1 MLEKL
6 VLINRSNNSGL
17 IDVKMDGCNLEEK
30 LSFKMLEL
38 SFSSKLDWG
47 SIVSI
52 ATTASKYTE
61 ALIRSINLLFPEV
74 RLYLYKFAI
83 RPCMKCCCHVLL
95 VTTSICQI
103 GYRNSHGELLVHH
116 LLPLLSSWIIV
127 DGQPA

>member
-83 RPCMKCCCHVLL
+83 RL
-95 VTTSICQI
+95 
-103 GYRNSHGELLVHH
+103 
-116 LLPLLSSWIIV
+116 
-127 DGQPA
+127 A

>member
-6 VLINRSNNSGL
+6 VLINRSNNSAL

-83 RPCMKCCCHVLL
+83 RL
-95 VTTSICQI
+95 
-103 GYRNSHGELLVHH
+103 
-116 LLPLLSSWIIV
+116 
-127 DGQPA
+127 A

>member
-1 MLEKL
+1 MISMLEKL

-30 LSFKMLEL
+30 LSFKMPEL

-83 RPCMKCCCHVLL
+83 RL
-95 VTTSICQI
+95 
-103 GYRNSHGELLVHH
+103 
-116 LLPLLSSWIIV
+116 
-127 DGQPA
+127 A